1 MSYDYELARERTAEL
16 IREADRQRLLKTARH
31 ARKERKE
38 RRTDRAGGSRPS
50 SAWPT
55 RAGGASSAEL
65 AA

>member
-16 IREADRQRLLKTARH
+16 IREADRQRLVKTARR
-31 ARKERKE
+31 ARKE